1 MVSLP
6 AIFERAV
13 EDNRARIALFE
24 DNRQWTFD
32 EMLDEVDRVA
42 ATVRERVKGSTVG
55 ILLLNSQKFVTTLLG
70 VWKAGKTAVPLNYL
84 LPPADI
90 EFIIRDSGMSA
101 LISSQFFAQS
111 LAALKPLFGD
121 RGVVL
126 MADEADFIAP
136 SAAPLPDATHD
147 PA

>member
-70 VWKAGKTAVPLNYL
+70 VWKAGKTAVPLN
-84 LPPADI
+84 
-90 EFIIRDSGMSA
+90 FIRSA
-101 LISSQFFAQS
+101 VAPVISA
-111 LAALKPLFGD
+111 
-121 RGVVL
+121 GVIT
-126 MADEADFIAP
+126 ANI
-136 SAAPLPDATHD
+136 S
-147 PA
+147 